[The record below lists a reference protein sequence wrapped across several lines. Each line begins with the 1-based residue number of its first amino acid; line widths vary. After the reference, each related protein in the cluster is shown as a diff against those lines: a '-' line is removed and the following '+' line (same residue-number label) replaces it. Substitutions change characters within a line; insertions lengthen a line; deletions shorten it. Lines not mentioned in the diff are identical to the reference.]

1 MFQDIGAERQRL
13 ADLYAQKWD
22 GELLEL
28 AAEIGDLTEM
38 AQQALRD
45 EMRKRGLGEAGAP
58 AKAKIEEHIAE
69 QEDGAERPIEFTW
82 KTLLCECE
90 TQQQA
95 EQLAEALRR
104 AGIESW
110 IQGPGARSRT
120 GTMDVTYPRVMVAAD
135 QLEHAQEVAARPIPQ
150 DILDTTK
157 EDETSEPDVF
167 ELPACPACGT
177 GDPVLT
183 GVDPVNTWLCE
194 ACGKEWRDAT
204 EAESAEGN

>member
-1 MFQDIGAERQRL
+1 MLQDAGAERQRL
-13 ADLYAQKWD
+13 TELYAQKWD

-28 AAEIGDLTEM
+28 AADIGDLTEL

-58 AKAKIEEHIAE
+58 AKAKIDERMAE
-69 QEDGAERPIEFTW
+69 QEDGAERPVEFTW

-95 EQLAEALRR
+95 EQLGRALERG
-104 AGIESW
+104 GIESW

-135 QLEHAQEVAARPIPQ
+135 QLEHAQEVAAQPIPQ
-150 DILDTTK
+150 DILDASK
-157 EDETSEPDVF
+157 ENETSGPDEF
-167 ELPACPACGT
+167 ELPACPACGA

-204 EAESAEGN
+204 DAEPAGGH